1 MRNQIRKLILETIGD
16 AKEEYKLFG
25 GKLVNGLRKDPKL
38 NTIIKKGHDAME
50 FEAYLE
56 REYDLKKLGGGHF
69 RLVFETENLDLIIKF
84 ATNGR
89 TTKKDGKGDL
99 TAVDANLQEINRF
112 NKYPDFFPK
121 VYASSPKGI
130 WVIMEKAKSIP
141 SDTDE
146 MFKIMQN
153 TFESFQQLSEFIKI
167 LVEHYANG
175 VLSEIITGNYFSQEE
190 LQEFNYQE
198 FLKNIAQGF
207 DGSNPFFHA
216 CDTYKLFRLLM
227 DIIESNEQT
236 KEGLKKTIE
245 TEVRFVTTTIISS
258 FRNNVFLIAN
268 PDIPGESQAK
278 ISKMAMDLRIIDPIA
293 KIISMRLLRDKKFIR
308 FCNLIKDEDISTFDI
323 APRNVGTNEKE
334 ELIIVDGTS
343 F

>member
-1 MRNQIRKLILETIGD
+1 MRNQIKNLILEVIGD
-16 AKEEYKLFG
+16 AKQEYKFFG

-38 NTIIKKGHDAME
+38 NTIIKKGHDVME

-56 REYDLKKLGGGHF
+56 REYDLKKLGSGHF
-69 RLVFETENLDLIIKF
+69 RLVFETENPDLIIKF

-89 TTKKDGKGDL
+89 TMKKDGKGDL

-121 VYASSPKGI
+121 VYASSPDGI

-141 SDTDE
+141 SDIDE

-153 TFESFQQLSEFIKI
+153 TFESFQQLAEFIKI

-190 LQEFNYQE
+190 LQEFDYQE
-198 FLKNIAQGF
+198 FLKYIAQGF

-236 KEGLKKTIE
+236 NKSLDKIIQR
-245 TEVRFVTTTIISS
+245 EVRFVILTVVSS
-258 FRNNVFLIAN
+258 FRNIVFT
-268 PDIPGESQAK
+268 SQSETVEKTQTK
-278 ISKMAMDLRIIDPIA
+278 ISKMAIDLRIVDPIA
-293 KIISMRLLRDKKFIR
+293 KIISMRLLRDMKIQVT
-308 FCNLIKDEDISTFDI
+308 STH
-323 APRNVGTNEKE
+323 PLHG
-334 ELIIVDGTS
+334 
-343 F
+343 

>member
-1 MRNQIRKLILETIGD
+1 MRKQIKNLIFEVIGD
-16 AKEEYKLFG
+16 AKQEYKFFG

-38 NTIIKKGHDAME
+38 NTIIRKGHDAME

-56 REYDLKKLGGGHF
+56 REYDLKKIGGGHF
-69 RLVFETENLDLIIKF
+69 RLVFETENPDLIIKF

-89 TTKKDGKGDL
+89 TMKKDGTGDL

-121 VYASSPKGI
+121 VYASSDEGI

-141 SDTDE
+141 ANTDE

-153 TFESFQQLSEFIKI
+153 TFESFQQLAELIKM

-190 LQEFNYQE
+190 LQEFNYQK
-198 FLKNIAQGF
+198 FLEDIAQGF

-236 KEGLKKTIE
+236 KKGLKKTIE
-245 TEVRFVTTTIISS
+245 TEVRFFITTIISS
-258 FRNNVFLIAN
+258 FRNTVFIVAL
-268 PDIPGESQAK
+268 PDISGEEQSK
-278 ISKMAMDLRIIDPIA
+278 ISKMAMDLRMIDPIA
-293 KIISMRLLRDKKFIR
+293 KIISMRLLRDRKFIR

-323 APRNVGTNEKE
+323 APRNVGTNEKD
-334 ELIIVDGTS
+334 ELIIIDGTS